1 MPKLYIVATPIG
13 NLSDITFRAVEVLKE
28 SDFLIVEDKR
38 RTSILLNHY
47 GVGKKEMV
55 AIAERSPSSKIER
68 IVERIKGS
76 KVAALLS
83 DAGTPVVS
91 DPGRAVVQRCWEEG
105 IEIDVVPGPSA
116 VISALSASGFPASKF
131 IFLGFLPK
139 GRRRRRLL
147 KDVKGNFTVVF
158 FESPYRFSD
167 TLREILDI
175 WGDAE
180 IFVAREMTKIHQEL
194 FRGKVSEAV
203 EHFKGEVKGEITVVL
218 RKGENA

>member
-13 NLSDITFRAVEVLKE
+13 NLSDITFRAVKVLKE
-28 SDFLIVEDKR
+28 ANFLIVEDKR

-47 GVGKKEMV
+47 KIGKKEMV
-55 AIAERSPSSKIER
+55 AIAERSSASKIEK
-68 IVERIKGS
+68 IVDRIKRAD
-76 KVAALLS
+76 VAALLS

-105 IEIDVVPGPSA
+105 IDVDVVPGPSA

-147 KDVKGNFTVVF
+147 KDVKGSFTVVF
-158 FESPYRFSD
+158 FESPYRFID

-175 WGDAE
+175 WGDVE

-203 EHFKGEVKGEITVVL
+203 EHFNGEVKGEITVVL
-218 RKGENA
+218 RKGENR

>member
-13 NLSDITFRAVEVLKE
+13 NLSDITLRAIEVIKKA
-28 SDFLIVEDKR
+28 DFLIVEDKR

-47 GVGKKEMV
+47 GVGRKEMV
-55 AIAERSPSSKIER
+55 AIAERSPSSKIEKIIEKIKR
-68 IVERIKGS
+68 SEIV
-76 KVAALLS
+76 ALLS

-105 IEIDVVPGPSA
+105 IDVDVVPGPSA

-158 FESPYRFSD
+158 FESPYRFAD

-175 WGDAE
+175 WGDVE
-180 IFVAREMTKIHQEL
+180 IFVAREMTKVHQEL

-218 RKGENA
+218 RKGESR